1 MHFARARLAGR
12 IGEKEVQAKYLKAA
26 DDLRQTIEECYDPGF
41 GPFIKTMID
50 PVKGKRGG
58 IDISVVLAVIHGRSR
73 TDEERD
79 WFDVADPRMQRTV
92 FEIQEAMRKEY
103 PINLK
108 RGRAVAIGRYPGDIY
123 DGHSTS
129 IASPWFLATAAMA
142 EMHYLIARWYQTK
155 DISVT
160 DVSGPF
166 WSQYASGETFT
177 KGTSEHTAVLKGLC
191 AHADEYLDIIR
202 EYAGDGTLS
211 EQFHRVDGRRHGAVS
226 LTWSHAAF
234 LTALAARRSVASIM
248 KST

>member
-12 IGEKEVQAKYLKAA
+12 IGEKEVQGKYLKAA

-58 IDISVVLAVIHGRSR
+58 IDISVVLAVIHGRVCPSLLLASQYLIARQSR

-108 RGRAVAIGRYPGDIY
+108 RGRAVAIGRYPGIYLHGHESAIRNSYEQGDIY

-129 IASPWFLATAAMA
+129 IASP
-142 EMHYLIARWYQTK
+142 
-155 DISVT
+155 VC
-160 DVSGPF
+160 
-166 WSQYASGETFT
+166 
-177 KGTSEHTAVLKGLC
+177 LKLPILFC
-191 AHADEYLDIIR
+191 D
-202 EYAGDGTLS
+202 
-211 EQFHRVDGRRHGAVS
+211 
-226 LTWSHAAF
+226 
-234 LTALAARRSVASIM
+234 
-248 KST
+248 